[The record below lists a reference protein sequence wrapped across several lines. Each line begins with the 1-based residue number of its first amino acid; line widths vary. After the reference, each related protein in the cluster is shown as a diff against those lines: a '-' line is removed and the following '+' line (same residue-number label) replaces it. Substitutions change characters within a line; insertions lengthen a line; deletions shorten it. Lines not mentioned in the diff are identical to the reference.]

1 MNYLLDTHAFLWA
14 IFDHKQLSNNASSV
28 ILNPD
33 NEIHVSLIS
42 FWEIALKFNI
52 GKLSLRGVLP
62 EELPSYA
69 EKAGFEILGITP
81 EEVSSF
87 YKLPKLKHKDLFDRL
102 IIWQCIQNNICMISK
117 DDEITGYTQYGLKLI
132 W

>member
-14 IFDHKQLSNNASSV
+14 IFDHKQLSKRASSV
-28 ILNPD
+28 ILSTD
-33 NEIHVSLIS
+33 NEIYVSLVT

-52 GKLSLRGVLP
+52 GKISLRGVLP
-62 EELPSYA
+62 EELPHYA

-87 YKLPKLKHKDLFDRL
+87 YKLPKIKHKDPFDRL
-102 IIWQCIQNNICMISK
+102 IIWQCIQKDICMISK
-117 DDEITGYTQYGLKLI
+117 DNAISEYAQHGLKII